1 MRRLS
6 IVASPLIILGILG
19 SSALLGYALTRPPA
33 PKAVVVIPEGATV
46 YDINKILREK
56 GVLTEEQE
64 SLPESLEGYLFPDT
78 YEFFVPSGL
87 ETVESKFEENFN
99 RKVRTVMPERLRE
112 EDLKEILTKAS
123 LVEKEVPSSAERR
136 VVVDIMMKRLESN
149 VPLQMDASICYFKKE
164 SSCLPITRS
173 DKDTDSPFN
182 TYRYRG
188 LPPHPIGN
196 PGVDAI
202 FAVMNPT
209 ETPYWFYL
217 SDPETKK
224 TVFSKTLD
232 EHNNNIVKYL
242 SK

>member
-1 MRRLS
+1 MRRLL
-6 IVASPLIILGILG
+6 IIASPLVILGILG
-19 SSALLGYALTRPPA
+19 SSILFAYALTRPPT

-56 GVLTEEQE
+56 GVLTEEQG

-78 YEFFVPSGL
+78 YEFFAPSEL

-99 RKVRTVMPERLRE
+99 QKVRTVMPERIRE

-123 LVEKEVPSSAERR
+123 LVEKEVPESAERR
-136 VVVDIMMKRLESN
+136 VVVDIMTKRLKNN

-164 SSCLPITRS
+164 SSCLPITQA
-173 DKDTDSPFN
+173 DKNTDSLFN

-202 FAVMNPT
+202 LAVMNPT

-217 SDPETKK
+217 SDPETKN

>member
-1 MRRLS
+1 MRRLL
-6 IVASPLIILGILG
+6 IIASPLVILGILG
-19 SSALLGYALTRPPA
+19 SSILFAYALTRPPA
-33 PKAVVVIPEGATV
+33 PKAVVVVPEGATV

-56 GVLTEEQE
+56 GVLAEGQE
-64 SLPESLEGYLFPDT
+64 PLPESLEGYLFPDT
-78 YEFFVPSGL
+78 YEFFVPSKL

-99 RKVRTVMPERLRE
+99 QKVRTIVPEKIRE

-123 LVEKEVPSSAERR
+123 LVEKEVPESAERR
-136 VVVDIMMKRLESN
+136 VVVDIMMKRLKNN

-224 TVFSKTLD
+224 TIFSKTLD

>member
-1 MRRLS
+1 MRRLL
-6 IVASPLIILGILG
+6 IIASPLVILGILG
-19 SSALLGYALTRPPA
+19 SSILFAYALTRPPTS
-33 PKAVVVIPEGATV
+33 KAVVVIPEGATV

-78 YEFFVPSGL
+78 YEFFAPSEL
-87 ETVESKFEENFN
+87 ATVESKFEENFN
-99 RKVRTVMPERLRE
+99 QKVRTVVPEKIRE

-123 LVEKEVPSSAERR
+123 LVEKEVPESAERR
-136 VVVDIMMKRLESN
+136 VVVDIMTKRLKNN
-149 VPLQMDASICYFKKE
+149 VPLQMYASICYFKKE
-164 SSCLPITRS
+164 SSCLPITQA
-173 DKDTDSPFN
+173 DKNTDSLFN
-182 TYRYRG
+182 TYRCRG
-188 LPPHPIGN
+188 LSPHPIGN

-202 FAVMNPT
+202 LAVMNPT

>member
-1 MRRLS
+1 M
-6 IVASPLIILGILG
+6 
-19 SSALLGYALTRPPA
+19 
-33 PKAVVVIPEGATV
+33 
-46 YDINKILREK
+46 
-56 GVLTEEQE
+56 TEEQG

-78 YEFFVPSGL
+78 YEFFVPSEL

-99 RKVRTVMPERLRE
+99 QKVRTVIPEGLRE

-123 LVEKEVPSSAERR
+123 LVEKEVPESAERR
-136 VVVDIMMKRLESN
+136 VVVDIMTKRLKNN

-164 SSCLPITRS
+164 SSCLPITQS
-173 DKDTDSPFN
+173 DKNTDSLFN

-202 FAVMNPT
+202 LAVMNPT

-242 SK
+242 NTTN